1 MIFLLKILVRFALRI
16 FCPSIVVKNAELMNT
31 KGPVLLVVNH
41 PDSFLDAVIIG
52 ALYPRKI
59 NYLARGDVFRNPVF
73 GFLLRQLHLLPVFRQ
88 REGKEHLHLNSNTFR
103 QAVKCLRKDG
113 IVLIFIEGICLNTHE
128 LQPFKKGASRIL
140 ESAHAE
146 GIFPTVQIVGLG
158 YSSFTA
164 FGKGIHL
171 AFENLTWPQ
180 PIADAVDRVRFNATV
195 FEKMERLIEV
205 PKHPGFPR
213 GLLYYFALPLYIP
226 VRAFAYAKTKGT
238 VFYDSVLFAL
248 LLFTFPVYVALVVT
262 IVLKVR
268 LILG

>member
-1 MIFLLKILVRFALRI
+1 LIFLLKIFVRFALRI
-16 FCPSIVVKNAELMNT
+16 FCPSIVVKHAELMNT

-73 GFLLRQLHLLPVFRQ
+73 GFLLRQLNMLPVFRQ
-88 REGKEHLHLNSNTFR
+88 REGKEHLHLNAKTF
-103 QAVKCLRKDG
+103 QKAVECLRNDG
-113 IVLIFIEGICLNTHE
+113 VVLIFIEGICLNTHE

-140 ESAHAE
+140 ESAQAE
-146 GIFPTVQIVGLG
+146 GIFPIVQIAGIG

-171 AFENLTWPQ
+171 AFENMSWPT
-180 PIADAVDRVRFNATV
+180 PILEAADRVKFNATV
-195 FEKMERLIEV
+195 FEKMQHFIEV
-205 PKHPGFPR
+205 PVHPGFAR
-213 GLLYYFALPLYIP
+213 GFLYYFALPYYLPI
-226 VRAFAYAKTKGT
+226 RAFAATKTKDS

-248 LLFTFPVYVALVVT
+248 LFFTFPVYVALVVT
-262 IVLKVR
+262 IVLKVK

>member
-59 NYLARGDVFRNPVF
+59 NYLARGDVFRNPIF
-73 GFLLRQLHLLPVFRQ
+73 GFLLRQLNMIPVFRQ
-88 REGKEHLHLNSNTFR
+88 REGKEHLHLNASAFS
-103 QAVKCLRKDG
+103 QAVHCLRKDG
-113 IVLIFIEGICLNTHE
+113 IVLIFIEGICLNTHD

-146 GIFPTVQIVGLG
+146 GIFPIVQIAGIG

-171 AFENLTWPQ
+171 AFENMSWPQ
-180 PIADAVDRVRFNATV
+180 PIVDAVDRVRFNAVV
-195 FEKMERLIEV
+195 FEKMQRLIQV
-205 PKHPGFPR
+205 PSHPGFKR
-213 GLLYYFALPLYIP
+213 GLLYYFALPLYLP
-226 VRAFAYAKTKGT
+226 VRAFAAAKTKGT

-248 LLFTFPVYVALVVT
+248 LLFSFLAYIALVVT
-262 IVLKVR
+262 IVLKVK

>member
-1 MIFLLKILVRFALRI
+1 
-16 FCPSIVVKNAELMNT
+16 MNT

-52 ALYPRKI
+52 AMYPRKI

-103 QAVKCLRKDG
+103 QAVECLRKDG

-128 LQPFKKGASRIL
+128 LQPLKKGASRIL

-146 GIFPTVQIVGLG
+146 GIFPVVQIAGIG

-180 PIADAVDRVRFNATV
+180 PIVDAVDRVRFNATV

-205 PKHPGFPR
+205 PSHPEFPR

-238 VFYDSVLFAL
+238 VFFDSVLFAL
-248 LLFTFPVYVALVVT
+248 LLFTFPIYVVLVVT
-262 IVLKVR
+262 IVLKVK

>member
-1 MIFLLKILVRFALRI
+1 LVRFALRI
-16 FCPSIVVKNAELMNT
+16 FCPSIVVKNAVLMNT

-73 GFLLRQLHLLPVFRQ
+73 GILLRQLNMIPVFRQ
-88 REGKEHLHLNSNTFR
+88 KEGKEHLHLNASAFS
-103 QAVKCLRKDG
+103 QAVHCLRNDG
-113 IVLIFIEGICLNTHE
+113 IVLIFIEGICLNTHD

-140 ESAHAE
+140 ESAHAD
-146 GIFPTVQIVGLG
+146 GIFPIIQIAGIG

-171 AFENLTWPQ
+171 AFENMSWPT
-180 PIADAVDRVRFNATV
+180 PIVEAADRVRFNAVV

-205 PKHPGFPR
+205 PSHPGFPR
-213 GLLYYFALPLYIP
+213 GLLYYFALPLYLP
-226 VRAFAYAKTKGT
+226 VRAFAAAKTKGT
-238 VFYDSVLFAL
+238 VFYDSVLFAIL
-248 LLFTFPVYVALVVT
+248 IFTFPFYIALVVT
-262 IVLKVR
+262 IVLKVK

>member
-1 MIFLLKILVRFALRI
+1 
-16 FCPSIVVKNAELMNT
+16 MNT
-31 KGPVLLVVNH
+31 KGPVLLVMNH

-103 QAVKCLRKDG
+103 QAVECLRNDG

-146 GIFPTVQIVGLG
+146 GIFPVVQIVGIG

-171 AFENLTWPQ
+171 AFENLKWPQ
-180 PIADAVDRVRFNATV
+180 PIVDAVDRVRFNAVV
-195 FEKMERLIEV
+195 FEKMKRLIEV
-205 PKHPGFPR
+205 PSHPGMPR
-213 GLLYYFALPLYIP
+213 GLLYYFALPLYLP
-226 VRAFAYAKTKGT
+226 VRVFAYAKTKGT
-238 VFYDSVLFAL
+238 VFYDSVLFAI
-248 LLFTFPVYVALVVT
+248 LLFTFPLYVALVVT
-262 IVLKVR
+262 IVLKVK

>member
-1 MIFLLKILVRFALRI
+1 LIFLLKISARLALRI

-73 GFLLRQLHLLPVFRQ
+73 GFLLRQLNMIPVFRQ
-88 REGKEHLHLNSNTFR
+88 REGKEHLHLNANTFR
-103 QAVKCLRKDG
+103 QTVECLRNDG

-146 GIFPTVQIVGLG
+146 GIFPIVQIAGIG

-171 AFENLTWPQ
+171 AFENMPWTT
-180 PIADAVDRVRFNATV
+180 PILEATDRVTFNAAV

-205 PKHPGFPR
+205 PRHVGFPR

-226 VRAFAYAKTKGT
+226 VRAFAYAKTKDS

-262 IVLKVR
+262 IVLKVK

>member
-1 MIFLLKILVRFALRI
+1 LIFLLKILVRFALRI

-31 KGPVLLVVNH
+31 RGPVLLVVNH
-41 PDSFLDAVIIG
+41 PNSFLDAVIIG
-52 ALYPRKI
+52 ALYPRNI

-73 GFLLRQLHLLPVFRQ
+73 GFLLRQLNMLPVFRQ
-88 REGKEHLHLNSNTFR
+88 REGKEHLHLNSNTF
-103 QAVKCLRKDG
+103 QKAVECLRNDG

-146 GIFPTVQIVGLG
+146 GIFPIIQIAGIG
-158 YSSFTA
+158 YSSFTT

-171 AFENLTWPQ
+171 AFENMSWPT
-180 PIADAVDRVRFNATV
+180 PIVEATDRVQFNATV

-205 PKHPGFPR
+205 PRHVGFPR
-213 GLLYYFALPLYIP
+213 GLLYYFALPFYFP
-226 VRAFAYAKTKGT
+226 VRAFAYAKTKGS

-262 IVLKVR
+262 IVLKVK

>member
-1 MIFLLKILVRFALRI
+1 MH
-16 FCPSIVVKNAELMNT
+16 T

-41 PDSFLDAVIIG
+41 PDSFLDAVIVG

-73 GFLLRQLHLLPVFRQ
+73 GFLLRQLNMLPVFRQ
-88 REGKEHLHLNSNTFR
+88 REGKEHLHLNANTF
-103 QAVKCLRKDG
+103 QKAVDCLRNDG

-140 ESAHAE
+140 ESAQAE
-146 GIFPTVQIVGLG
+146 GIFPIVQIAGIG

-171 AFENLTWPQ
+171 AFENLVWEK
-180 PIADAVDRVRFNATV
+180 PIVEATDRVRFNAVV
-195 FEKMERLIEV
+195 FEKMERLIKV
-205 PKHPGFPR
+205 PEHPGFAK
-213 GLLYYFALPLYIP
+213 GFLYYFALPFYVP
-226 VRAFAYAKTKGT
+226 VRAFAAAKTKDS

-248 LLFTFPVYVALVVT
+248 LLFTFPLYVALVVT
-262 IVLKVR
+262 IVLKVK

>member
-1 MIFLLKILVRFALRI
+1 
-16 FCPSIVVKNAELMNT
+16 MNT

-73 GFLLRQLHLLPVFRQ
+73 GILLRQLNMIPVFRQ
-88 REGKEHLHLNSNTFR
+88 KEGKEHLHLNASAFS
-103 QAVKCLRKDG
+103 QAVHCLRNDG
-113 IVLIFIEGICLNTHE
+113 IVLIFIEGICLNTHD

-140 ESAHAE
+140 ESAHAD
-146 GIFPTVQIVGLG
+146 GIFPIIQIAGIG

-171 AFENLTWPQ
+171 AFENMSWPT
-180 PIADAVDRVRFNATV
+180 PIVEAADRVRFNAVV

-205 PKHPGFPR
+205 PSHPRFPR
-213 GLLYYFALPLYIP
+213 GLLYYFALPLYLP
-226 VRAFAYAKTKGT
+226 VRAFAAAKTKGT
-238 VFYDSVLFAL
+238 VFYDSVLFAIL
-248 LLFTFPVYVALVVT
+248 IFTFPFYIALVVT
-262 IVLKVR
+262 IVLKVK

>member
-1 MIFLLKILVRFALRI
+1 MQ
-16 FCPSIVVKNAELMNT
+16 T

-52 ALYPRKI
+52 ALYPRTI
-59 NYLARGDVFRNPVF
+59 TYLARGDVFKKPVF
-73 GFLLRQLHLLPVFRQ
+73 GFLLRRLNMVPVFRQ
-88 REGKEHLHLNSNTFR
+88 REGKEHLHLNSNAFR
-103 QAVKCLRKDG
+103 QAVDCLRNDG
-113 IVLIFIEGICLNTHE
+113 VVLIFIEGICLNTHE

-140 ESAHAE
+140 ASAHAE
-146 GIFPTVQIVGLG
+146 GIFPIVQIAGIG

-171 AFENLTWPQ
+171 AFENMSWPA
-180 PIADAVDRVRFNATV
+180 PIVEAADRVKFNAAV

-205 PKHPGFPR
+205 PKHVGFPH

-226 VRAFAYAKTKGT
+226 VRAFAAAKTKDS

-248 LLFTFPVYVALVVT
+248 LLFTFPVYVVLVVT
-262 IVLKVR
+262 IVLKVK

>member
-1 MIFLLKILVRFALRI
+1 
-16 FCPSIVVKNAELMNT
+16 
-31 KGPVLLVVNH
+31 
-41 PDSFLDAVIIG
+41 
-52 ALYPRKI
+52 
-59 NYLARGDVFRNPVF
+59 
-73 GFLLRQLHLLPVFRQ
+73 
-88 REGKEHLHLNSNTFR
+88 
-103 QAVKCLRKDG
+103 
-113 IVLIFIEGICLNTHE
+113 

-146 GIFPTVQIVGLG
+146 GIFPIVQIAGIG

-171 AFENLTWPQ
+171 AFKNMSWTS
-180 PIADAVDRVRFNATV
+180 PIVEAADRVKFNAAV

-205 PKHPGFPR
+205 PKHVGFPH

-226 VRAFAYAKTKGT
+226 VRAFAAAKTKDS

-248 LLFTFPVYVALVVT
+248 LLFTFPVYVMLVVT
-262 IVLKVR
+262 IVLKVK

>member
-1 MIFLLKILVRFALRI
+1 LIFLLKILVRFALRI

-52 ALYPRKI
+52 AMYPRKI

-103 QAVKCLRKDG
+103 QAVECLRKDG

-128 LQPFKKGASRIL
+128 LQPLKKGASRIL

-146 GIFPTVQIVGLG
+146 GIFPVVQIAGIG

-180 PIADAVDRVRFNATV
+180 PIVDAVDRVRFNATV

-205 PKHPGFPR
+205 PSHPEFPR

-238 VFYDSVLFAL
+238 VFFDSVLFAL
-248 LLFTFPVYVALVVT
+248 LLFTFPIYVVLVVT
-262 IVLKVR
+262 IVLKVK